1 MFHMLAVGLE
11 RKGKGAVPP
20 CWVWW
25 PIQLS
30 LSTTATLGTEES
42 GRCREV
48 AAVERFKQES
58 MYNLSAKKS
67 GCCREMAVVERWPL
81 VEVRL

>member
-20 CWVWW
+20 FWVWW

-30 LSTTATLGTEES
+30 LLTQPPWG
-42 GRCREV
+42 
-48 AAVERFKQES
+48 Q
-58 MYNLSAKKS
+58 KKV
-67 GCCREMAVVERWPL
+67 AVVERF
-81 VEVRL
+81 

>member
-11 RKGKGAVPP
+11 RKGKGAVPAS
-20 CWVWW
+20 WVWW

-58 MYNLSAKKS
+58 MYGMSAKQS
-67 GCCREMAVVERWPL
+67 GPCRKV
-81 VEVRL
+81 